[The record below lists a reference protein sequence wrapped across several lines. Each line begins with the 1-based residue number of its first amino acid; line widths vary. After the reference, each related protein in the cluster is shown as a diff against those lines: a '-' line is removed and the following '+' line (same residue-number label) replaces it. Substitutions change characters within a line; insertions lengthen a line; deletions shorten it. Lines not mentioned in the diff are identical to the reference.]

1 MKINLPMP
9 LPKAYRL
16 HASGVW
22 TAGSS
27 DDFAGEHLRR
37 ADGHGAGRCRGG
49 AADAIRRWRADGSE
63 QTTLIGR
70 QVFIVR
76 RLRRRSKRTRCDAR
90 LAYGGAHVARTRR
103 TGDAGLSGP
112 EVARKWSASG
122 RLHREVEVGCPL
134 LKNERKGTCHL
145 GFSLW
150 ISSILAAADGIG
162 SGDASFRGA
171 WSRSFAEIGGAV
183 HDSV

>member
-1 MKINLPMP
+1 MKNNLPMP
-9 LPKAYRL
+9 LPKASRF
-16 HASGVW
+16 HASGAW

-37 ADGHGAGRCRGG
+37 ADGCGAVRCRGG
-49 AADAIRRWRADGSE
+49 AADAIRRRRADDSE
-63 QTTLIGR
+63 QTTLIRR
-70 QVFIVR
+70 QVFLPR

-103 TGDAGLSGP
+103 TGDAGLSSP
-112 EVARKWSASG
+112 RVARKWSASG

-145 GFSLW
+145 GFLLW
-150 ISSILAAADGIG
+150 VSSILAAADGKG
-162 SGDASFRGA
+162 AATASVQDAWGRSRGA
-171 WSRSFAEIGGAV
+171 IGRRGP
-183 HDSV
+183 